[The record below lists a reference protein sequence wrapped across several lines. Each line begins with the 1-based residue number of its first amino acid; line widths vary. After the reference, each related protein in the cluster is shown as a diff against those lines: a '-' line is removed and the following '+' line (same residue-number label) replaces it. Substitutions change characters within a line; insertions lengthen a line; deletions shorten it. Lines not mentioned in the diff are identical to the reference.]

1 MSKTICIIG
10 GAMRSGTTVI
20 HRSLCTAKNTNP
32 YISESWFLADLL
44 RMYRW
49 NLTRYKTRNEDQ
61 FGAVENFKNLIW
73 ADVRKYLTYVSIKYN
88 DPDILMLKHPELTY
102 HFVELYS
109 IFPNFKFI
117 VIIRDPRDVVAS
129 MIKVKNKHEEN
140 SIISPQTE
148 SKTIKGHCS
157 AYLNYY
163 VNLLK
168 YSEQMK
174 SRLLFIKYEDFVT
187 DPATELSKVSEF
199 TGAIYDP
206 SIATEFLPEHASS
219 PNFIKEDRLKDNFS
233 GAFWSD
239 DYQKSITSKNI
250 GQYKNVLTSSEI
262 NETESLLKLFGIK
275 FNYWVD

>member
-1 MSKTICIIG
+1 MAKTVCIIG

-20 HRSLCTAKNTNP
+20 HRCLCTGKNTNP
-32 YISESWFLADLL
+32 YISESWFLADLM

-49 NLTRYKTRNEDQ
+49 NLTRYDTRNLDQ
-61 FGAVENFKNLIW
+61 FGDVENFKNLIW
-73 ADVRKYLTYVSIKYN
+73 SDVRKYLSYVSIKYH
-88 DPDILMLKHPELTY
+88 DPEVLMLKHPELTY

-109 IFPNFKFI
+109 VFKDFKFI
-117 VIIRDPRDVVAS
+117 TIVRDPRDVVAS
-129 MIKVKNKHEEN
+129 IIKVKNKHEEN

-148 SKTIKGHCS
+148 TKTIKGQCS

-163 VNLLK
+163 INLLK

-187 DPATELSKVSEF
+187 NPSEELNRVTEF
-199 TGAIYDP
+199 TGASYDT
-206 SIATEFLPEHASS
+206 SIATEFLPEHAKS
-219 PNFIKEDRLKDNFS
+219 PNFIKENRLKDNFS

-250 GQYKNVLTSSEI
+250 GQYKNILNTSEI
-262 NETESLLKLFGIK
+262 KEIENLLGAFGVK
-275 FNYWVD
+275 FNYW

>member
-1 MSKTICIIG
+1 MAKTVCIIG

-20 HRSLCTAKNTNP
+20 HRCLCTGKNTNP
-32 YISESWFLADLL
+32 YISESWFLADLM

-49 NLTRYKTRNEDQ
+49 NLTRYDTRNLDQ
-61 FGAVENFKNLIW
+61 FGDVENFKNLIW
-73 ADVRKYLTYVSIKYN
+73 SDVREYLSYVSIKYH
-88 DPDILMLKHPELTY
+88 DPEVLMLKHPELTY

-109 IFPNFKFI
+109 VFKEFKFI
-117 VIIRDPRDVVAS
+117 TIVRDPRDVVAS

-148 SKTIKGHCS
+148 TKTIKGQCS

-163 VNLLK
+163 INLLK

-187 DPATELSKVSEF
+187 NPSVELNRVTEF
-199 TGAIYDP
+199 TGATYDT
-206 SIATEFLPEHASS
+206 SIATEFLPEHAKS
-219 PNFIKEDRLKDNFS
+219 PNLIKENRLKDNFS

-250 GQYKNVLTSSEI
+250 GQYKNILNTSEI
-262 NETESLLKLFGIK
+262 KEIENLLGAFGVK
-275 FNYWVD
+275 FNYW

>member
-1 MSKTICIIG
+1 MAKTVCIIG

-20 HRSLCTAKNTNP
+20 HRCLCTGKNTNP
-32 YISESWFLADLL
+32 YISESWFLADLM
-44 RMYRW
+44 RIYRW
-49 NLTRYKTRNEDQ
+49 NLTRYDTRNLDQ
-61 FGAVENFKNLIW
+61 FGDVENFKNLIW
-73 ADVRKYLTYVSIKYN
+73 SDVREYLSYVSIKYH
-88 DPDILMLKHPELTY
+88 DPEVLMLKHPELTY

-109 IFPNFKFI
+109 VFKEFKFI
-117 VIIRDPRDVVAS
+117 AIVRDPRDVVAS

-148 SKTIKGHCS
+148 TKTIKGQCS

-163 VNLLK
+163 INLLK

-187 DPATELSKVSEF
+187 NPSVELNRVTEF
-199 TGAIYDP
+199 TGASYDT
-206 SIATEFLPEHASS
+206 SIATEFLPEHAKS
-219 PNFIKEDRLKDNFS
+219 PNLIKENRLKDNFS

-250 GQYKNVLTSSEI
+250 GQYKNILNTSEI
-262 NETESLLKLFGIK
+262 REIENLLGAFGVK
-275 FNYWVD
+275 FNYW